1 MPSTNN
7 TASKK
12 IKQVQS
18 EKRSAEEM
26 AVPLPRSKCV
36 KIAGG
41 EPKIDDISD
50 KILSE
55 DDNLMNN
62 TSALS
67 DGMAQPLN
75 KLSVAND
82 PVNDG
87 DEWVDITPDNIAHNV
102 PANGPTAFTLSD
114 KENKPPGTN
123 DVTIVAVPTS
133 GTTPVTEG
141 PAITDNVAQSVL
153 ANGTPTVT
161 LSDKENKPP
170 GTDASA
176 VGTQGSSQIVA
187 PQVPF
192 PFFKQ
197 LLAGVKA
204 IPVLP
209 RMKELGVSYGDP
221 DPCVITP
228 FILADQFAG
237 NKEKAKCL
245 LNFAFNAEG
254 HNMQNLFSALTRQ
267 YKYLVVNPKNDG
279 RKIVYAKDNKDATFF
294 VIRKV
299 TFCNLASGEYNKEI
313 DIQPMGIRD
322 STEPS

>member
-26 AVPLPRSKCV
+26 AVPLPCSKRV
-36 KIAGG
+36 KIASG
-41 EPKIDDISD
+41 EPKTDDISD

-55 DDNLMNN
+55 DDNLTNN
-62 TSALS
+62 MSALL

-75 KLSVAND
+75 KLRRIRSVAND

-87 DEWVDITPDNIAHNV
+87 DEWVNITPDNVARNV

-133 GTTPVTEG
+133 GTMPVTEG
-141 PAITDNVAQSVL
+141 PVITDNVAQSVL

-161 LSDKENKPP
+161 LSDKENKLP

-209 RMKELGVSYGDP
+209 RMKELGVSYGNP
-221 DPCVITP
+221 DPCMITP

-237 NKEKAKCL
+237 NKEKAKYTPLKLRFQCSKVGL
-245 LNFAFNAEG
+245 LTG
-254 HNMQNLFSALTRQ
+254 
-267 YKYLVVNPKNDG
+267 
-279 RKIVYAKDNKDATFF
+279 
-294 VIRKV
+294 
-299 TFCNLASGEYNKEI
+299 
-313 DIQPMGIRD
+313 
-322 STEPS
+322 